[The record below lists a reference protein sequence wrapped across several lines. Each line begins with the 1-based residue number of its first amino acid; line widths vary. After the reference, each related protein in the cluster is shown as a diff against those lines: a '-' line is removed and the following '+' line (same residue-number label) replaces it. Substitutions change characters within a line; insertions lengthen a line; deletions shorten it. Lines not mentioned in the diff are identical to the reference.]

1 MTTPNPDTT
10 YKVLRR
16 TTEGWTL
23 ADDLAV
29 NLTKERCD
37 AILQNLVEMEG
48 IPPHDLRAV
57 KDN

>member
-1 MTTPNPDTT
+1 MTTPDPDTT
-10 YKVLRR
+10 YTVLRR

>member
-1 MTTPNPDTT
+1 MTTPDPDTT